1 MHRTGH
7 ATDYVMVW
15 LMHVDGWM
23 DACMHACIGRSC
35 GVGFVVECHMRNQHS
50 SRVLSSLLVR

>member
-7 ATDYVMVW
+7 ANRLCGCVADAC
-15 LMHVDGWM
+15 GWM
-23 DACMHACIGRSC
+23 DAWAEAG

>member
-7 ATDYVMVW
+7 ATDYVVVW
-15 LMHVDGWM
+15 LVHVDGWM
-23 DACMHACIGRSC
+23 HACIGWSC